1 MVPELPRGPP
11 RGMVPVSSAE
21 PPAPME
27 LVPDR
32 PFELEAEPSPDMLE
46 QAVSKPAR
54 PTVNINFNI
63 L

>member
-1 MVPELPRGPP
+1 MV
-11 RGMVPVSSAE
+11 
-21 PPAPME
+21 

-54 PTVNINFNI
+54 PMVNISFNMA
-63 L
+63 